1 MDALR
6 AAASTKKPQDMT
18 LEELCPLLSADL
30 RYVVEAAVCLM
41 VECADEAKMQL
52 RPENLS
58 VLTFDAIKA
67 LACVEAKAR
76 QEGQFGIDA
85 MSGFIGIA
93 TALLKMAALFFPD
106 GPPPGAGE
114 RA

>member
-41 VECADEAKMQL
+41 VECADEAKMQV
-52 RPENLS
+52 RPKRLPS
-58 VLTFDAIKA
+58 LTFDAIRA
-67 LACVEAKAR
+67 LARVELKAR

-85 MSGFIGIA
+85 MAGFIGIA
-93 TALLKMAALFFPD
+93 VALLKMAALFIPD
-106 GPPPGAGE
+106 PPPPGAIE